1 MWLIDKI
8 LKFRILSILFA
19 VLLTF
24 GIGQFAGK
32 LRQDNSYESFFA
44 RGDSSYVKLQQYYET
59 FGNDDFI
66 FLLVDSHG
74 KKDSAFFKRL
84 DVLVHRLD
92 SELKFV
98 DRVTWLGNVE
108 SVTSSAGS
116 DVISIAPLFP
126 DMELSDSEIAG
137 IVSRAKNDEA
147 YRDKLISADG
157 DILGIV
163 VNFKDYPT
171 DDTNSVNVFR
181 NQATPHIQEIL
192 RDFSDLDVRTVGAPV
207 ISYYNDRDIQEE
219 GTVWVEIGL
228 AAMLIMLIISTRS
241 IIGTVIPLLTVILS
255 IILTMGLYQ
264 IFGFTLNM
272 LAMMIPILILCVGIG
287 DSVHLVAE
295 YRSLY
300 AGKISKQEALKKT
313 VRLISLPM
321 ILTTLTT
328 ALGFSSFI
336 FTELVPV
343 RELGIQ
349 AAIGAVIALILT
361 FFFAVP
367 LLSFTRIKPR
377 EASSE
382 NTDAK
387 AGEPAAVNSGD
398 GDIFDRILGIFSRM
412 VLRFPKTVTAVLAVI
427 IVTTFCAMFN
437 LKIETAFI
445 QDLPVDDPLR
455 QDFDFVDSHMGGA
468 MSIEL
473 ILDTG
478 KENGVKD
485 LSFIRDMDKLQS
497 YINHH
502 PLARETSS
510 FLDQLKQM
518 NRAVHQND
526 DRYYAVPDNQNSVSE
541 LLLLYESAGGREFER
556 NVSFAYDTAH
566 MQIRTVS
573 LTTSDVKSLERD
585 ILDYISSQKLNL
597 HAEFTGASCLLTV
610 VADYLAESLFT
621 SFIYAFIT
629 IFIVMTLVFR
639 SFKIGL
645 LSMIPNVIPVIVT
658 LGLVSFAGARI
669 NMVLV
674 ILAPIILGV
683 CIDDTIHF
691 ITRFRYYFGVYGC
704 YRKAFVSTV
713 HSVGRVLIFTTLVSG
728 VCLMSFM
735 ASKFAGPF
743 TFAWSSVTAFAVALL
758 CDLTVTPLMIM
769 AFKPFGRERT
779 AA

>member
-84 DVLVHRLD
+84 DVRVHRLD

-98 DRVTWLGNVE
+98 DRVTCCSFGKA
-108 SVTSSAGS
+108 S
-116 DVISIAPLFP
+116 LF
-126 DMELSDSEIAG
+126 EGFAG

-377 EASSE
+377 EASPE

-412 VLRFPKTVTAVLAVI
+412 VLGFPKTVTAVFAVI

-445 QDLPVDDPLR
+445 PN
-455 QDFDFVDSHMGGA
+455 SHFFLLA
-468 MSIEL
+468 QAPTTQ
-473 ILDTG
+473 TG
-478 KENGVKD
+478 
-485 LSFIRDMDKLQS
+485 
-497 YINHH
+497 
-502 PLARETSS
+502 
-510 FLDQLKQM
+510 
-518 NRAVHQND
+518 
-526 DRYYAVPDNQNSVSE
+526 
-541 LLLLYESAGGREFER
+541 
-556 NVSFAYDTAH
+556 
-566 MQIRTVS
+566 
-573 LTTSDVKSLERD
+573 
-585 ILDYISSQKLNL
+585 
-597 HAEFTGASCLLTV
+597 
-610 VADYLAESLFT
+610 
-621 SFIYAFIT
+621 
-629 IFIVMTLVFR
+629 
-639 SFKIGL
+639 
-645 LSMIPNVIPVIVT
+645 
-658 LGLVSFAGARI
+658 
-669 NMVLV
+669 
-674 ILAPIILGV
+674 
-683 CIDDTIHF
+683 
-691 ITRFRYYFGVYGC
+691 
-704 YRKAFVSTV
+704 
-713 HSVGRVLIFTTLVSG
+713 
-728 VCLMSFM
+728 
-735 ASKFAGPF
+735 
-743 TFAWSSVTAFAVALL
+743 
-758 CDLTVTPLMIM
+758 
-769 AFKPFGRERT
+769 
-779 AA
+779 

>member
-116 DVISIAPLFP
+116 DIISIAPLFP

-300 AGKISKQEALKKT
+300 A
-313 VRLISLPM
+313 
-321 ILTTLTT
+321 
-328 ALGFSSFI
+328 
-336 FTELVPV
+336 

-683 CIDDTIHF
+683 CIDDTIHL

-769 AFKPFGRERT
+769 AFKPFGREKT
-779 AA
+779 EA